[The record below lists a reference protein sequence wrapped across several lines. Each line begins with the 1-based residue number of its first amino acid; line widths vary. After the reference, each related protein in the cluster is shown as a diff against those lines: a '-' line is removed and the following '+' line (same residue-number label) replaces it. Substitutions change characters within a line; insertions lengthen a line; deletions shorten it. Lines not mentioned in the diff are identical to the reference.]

1 MQMKVSP
8 FSTESSVAA
17 NDRKILTEF
26 DACKLVVLNVETVS
40 KTENFSMNHSFIIYR
55 KTIR

>member
-1 MQMKVSP
+1 MKVSP